1 MTSKRFGLLAVI
13 APAMALL
20 LAACGSDE
28 PTATPTSVPTTGSA
42 QEPGGQEP
50 GATPVP
56 TVDPVEAAWEALI
69 EAAQG
74 EDELVIVF
82 QPSGGRNYRPLVAVF
97 EEKFGVDVVV
107 SVGSGSA
114 QANRILAEQTA
125 GRYLADVFY
134 SGEATSTTRMVP
146 ANAIDPIGEL
156 FIHPD
161 VTDLS
166 LWFGGQ
172 HWYADLEQRFVFNFA
187 ATAAPTS
194 VAMRYNT
201 NLVTQ
206 EDLDAITS
214 VFDYLD
220 PKWKGKIVAHVPG
233 ASAGGTY
240 FTAYV
245 HPDIGREWIDRL
257 VSPEL
262 DVAFSAD
269 RNFIVDGI
277 ANGKFAMGIAIGGAG
292 QDLDS
297 MATLGVPV
305 GSLIKELKEG
315 GTLSNS
321 GNNIMALTQAP
332 NPNAA
337 KLWINWFLTK
347 EGQTLMHT
355 LSDRDPDPTLRE
367 DVTEWGITREFD
379 RRVEGKTYF
388 NFATNPVYIA
398 KRQEALDYAFSA
410 YEATR

>member
-1 MTSKRFGLLAVI
+1 MTSERFGLLALT
-13 APAMALL
+13 AAAMGLL
-20 LAACGSDE
+20 LAACGSGE
-28 PTATPTSVPTTGSA
+28 PTAVPADAPTEG
-42 QEPGGQEP
+42 P
-50 GATPVP
+50 GATAAPA
-56 TVDPVEAAWEALI
+56 VDSVQAAWEALI

-82 QPSGGRNYRPLVAVF
+82 QPSGGRNYRPLVAFF
-97 EEKFGVDVVV
+97 EEKFGVEVVV

-114 QANRILAEQTA
+114 QANRVLAERTA
-125 GRYLADVFY
+125 GRYLADIFY

-146 ANAIDPIGEL
+146 ADALDPIGEL
-156 FIHPD
+156 FIHPE

-166 LWFGGQ
+166 LWHGGQ
-172 HWYADLEQRFVFNFA
+172 HWYADVPQRFVFNFA

-201 NLVTQ
+201 DLVTQ

-245 HPDIGREWIDRL
+245 HPDIGPEWVDRF
-257 VSPEL
+257 VSQEL
-262 DVAFSAD
+262 DVTFSAD
-269 RNFIVDGI
+269 RSFIVDGI

-297 MATLGVPV
+297 MRTLGVPV
-305 GSLIKELKEG
+305 GSLIKELKEA

-321 GNNIMALTQAP
+321 GNNIMALNRPP

-379 RRVEGKTYF
+379 RRVEGKAYH
-388 NFATNPVYIA
+388 NFSTDPVYIA
-398 KRQEALDYAFSA
+398 KRQEALDYAISA

>member
-1 MTSKRFGLLAVI
+1 MTSKRSGLLLVVI
-13 APAMALL
+13 AAAMALL
-20 LAACGSDE
+20 LAACGSDD
-28 PTATPTSVPTTGSA
+28 PTATPTTAPA
-42 QEPGGQEP
+42 QEPGAAP
-50 GATPVP
+50 TP
-56 TVDPVEAAWEALI
+56 TVDPWEALI

-97 EEKFGVDVVV
+97 EEKFGVKAVV
-107 SVGSGSA
+107 SVGSGTA
-114 QANRILAEQTA
+114 QANRVLAEQTA

-134 SGEATSTTRMVP
+134 SGAITSTSRMVP
-146 ANAIDPIGEL
+146 AGALDPIAEL
-156 FIHPD
+156 FIHPE

-166 LWFGGQ
+166 LWHGGQ

-201 NLVTQ
+201 DLVTQ
-206 EDLDAITS
+206 EDLDSITS

-245 HPDIGREWIDRL
+245 HPDIGPAWVDGF

-262 DVAFSAD
+262 DVAFSHD
-269 RNFIVDGI
+269 RNFIVDGV

-292 QDLDS
+292 MDLDS
-297 MATLGVPV
+297 MGTLGVPV

-321 GNNIMALTQAP
+321 GNNIMALNRPP

-355 LSDRDPDPTLRE
+355 LSERDPDPTLRD

-379 RRVEGKTYF
+379 RRVEGKTYY
-388 NFATNPVYIA
+388 NFATDPVYIA
-398 KRQEALDYAFSA
+398 LREEALDYSASA
-410 YEATR
+410 YDATR

>member
-1 MTSKRFGLLAVI
+1 MTSKRFGPLAVI
-13 APAMALL
+13 AAAMGLL

-28 PTATPTSVPTTGSA
+28 PTATPTAVPAGAPS
-42 QEPGGQEP
+42 EGP
-50 GATPVP
+50 GAT
-56 TVDPVEAAWEALI
+56 VDSVQAAWEALI

-82 QPSGGRNYRPLVAVF
+82 QPSGGRNYRPLVAFF
-97 EEKFGVDVVV
+97 EEKFGVKVVV

-114 QANRILAEQTA
+114 QANRVLAERSTGQ
-125 GRYLADVFY
+125 YLADVFY

-146 ANAIDPIGEL
+146 ANALDPIAEL

-161 VTDLS
+161 VTDQS
-166 LWFGGQ
+166 LWYGGQ
-172 HWYADLEQRFVFNFA
+172 HWYADIPQRFVFNFA

-201 NLVTQ
+201 DLVTQ

-245 HPDIGREWIDRL
+245 HPDIGPAWIDGF

-262 DVAFSAD
+262 DVTFSSD
-269 RNFIVDGI
+269 RNFIVDGL

-292 QDLDS
+292 MDLDS
-297 MATLGVPV
+297 MATLGVPA

-321 GNNIMALTQAP
+321 GNNIMALNRAP

-337 KLWINWFLTK
+337 ALWINWFLTK

-355 LSDRDPDPTLRE
+355 LSERDPDPTLRE

-379 RRVEGKTYF
+379 RRVEGKNYH
-388 NFATNPVYIA
+388 NFSTDPVYIA
-398 KRQEALDYAFSA
+398 KRQEALDYSISA